1 MIHLSEKN
9 LIKTLWKT
17 THDQNHPELADDTS
31 LSLSLGLSVGGA
43 RGGTG
48 AYMLVPLRRAYS
60 EGKEFI
66 NQKTLE
72 FDVRPHT
79 TRDTHTATQRPLQLQ
94 FVQNRVRVDGCA
106 SQRYRAGRKSE
117 MISE

>member
-17 THDQNHPELADDTS
+17 THDQNHPELPHS
-31 LSLSLGLSVGGA
+31 LSLSRAVGGA

-48 AYMLVPLRRAYS
+48 AYMLVLVPLRRAYS

-66 NQKTLE
+66 NQNT
-72 FDVRPHT
+72 
-79 TRDTHTATQRPLQLQ
+79 
-94 FVQNRVRVDGCA
+94 
-106 SQRYRAGRKSE
+106 
-117 MISE
+117 